1 MATTNDA
8 FGTVGRAGDR
18 RAAEPRRRFF
28 RRFAA
33 WSRRYEVPRRL
44 AIALAAAAVIS
55 GILTYMAMSGSAPFG
70 PDPRNILILLNIDLV
85 LLLLLGAVV
94 ASRLVRLWLERRRG
108 SAGSRLHTRMVALFS
123 LIAVTPTIVV
133 AMFSALFLDFGMQ
146 SWFNEKVSTALDRSM
161 VVAQAYILEHR
172 EGIRA
177 EAFAM
182 ASDLNRQAPY
192 LAQNPYLLNQFI
204 NGLALR
210 RSVTEAVI
218 MQRNGRILARN
229 DLSFTLEF
237 ERTPESAMEAAAAG
251 DVVILSEEGDD
262 RVRALIRLDN
272 YVDAYL
278 YIGRFIESRVVDHTQ
293 EVTRV
298 VGDYKKL
305 ESERSGIQITFVL
318 IFVVVALLVLF
329 SSVWVGLHF
338 ANRLARPIGG
348 LIAAAE
354 RVRAGDLSARVA
366 EPVLGDEI
374 GSLSRAFNRMTG
386 QIHSQQQELIE
397 ANEQLDDRRRFT
409 EAVLSGVSAG
419 VIGLDA
425 RGRITLPNPS
435 ALELLGVEESALIG
449 RPLEAAIPEMIDLLT
464 QARTRPQRLVE
475 SQIDLMRDGSR
486 RTLLVRIV
494 AERADQQ
501 IDGFVVT
508 FDDITALVSAQRA
521 AAWADVAR
529 RIAHEIKNPLTP
541 IQLSAERLKR
551 KYLDEVSSEPDV
563 FSACTDTIVR
573 QVGDIRQ
580 MVDEFSSFARMPAPV
595 IQTVDLLDLIEEAVV
610 LQRIA
615 SPEITFEIAQPE
627 SPVRLDCDP
636 RQINQAL
643 TNLLKNAIEAIE
655 ARPDK
660 EDKNL
665 PPGRIAIALRED
677 AGRWMIEVVDNGPG
691 LPSDERERLTEPYVT
706 KRARGTGLGLA
717 IVRKIM
723 EDHGGDLILS
733 DGADGGAS
741 VALVFAP
748 IAEEPPIRTEDES

>member
-18 RAAEPRRRFF
+18 SAAEPRKRFF

-44 AIALAAAAVIS
+44 AIALAAAAIIS

-123 LIAVTPTIVV
+123 LVAVTPTIVV

-204 NGLALR
+204 NSLALR

-237 ERTPESAMEAAAAG
+237 ERTPENAMEAAAAG

-354 RVRAGDLSARVA
+354 RVRAGDLSTRVA
-366 EPVLGDEI
+366 EPMLGDEI

-501 IDGFVVT
+501 IEGFVVT

-615 SPEITFEIAQPE
+615 SPEITFEIEQPDT
-627 SPVRLDCDP
+627 PVRLECDP

-655 ARPDK
+655 ARPTKD
-660 EDKNL
+660 DL
-665 PPGRIAIALRED
+665 PPGRIAIALREE
-677 AGRWMIEVVDNGPG
+677 AGRWMIEVADNGPG

-748 IAEEPPIRTEDES
+748 IAEEPPIPTEDES